1 MPCNCNNKNKKVKYV
16 EYNIP
21 NFPVGKR
28 FANKEERLKAPPG
41 TRYPTI
47 QEIKK
52 NPLLL
57 LRK

>member
-1 MPCNCNNKNKKVKYV
+1 MPCACSSRKKTKYI
-16 EYNIP
+16 EYKLPPLPIG
-21 NFPVGKR
+21 VR
-28 FANKEERLKAPPG
+28 LATDEERARAPPG

-57 LRK
+57 TKK